1 MAIYGDTTKFSEGT
15 YDPVADLESKGHT
28 LTEEEKRRIREITSG
43 TAPLPTGEDKWK
55 QLLAYSADGIV
66 QDDAG
71 NKFKVNDDGTITTI
85 PGFGSTTV
93 EKTFSPTDADDTY
106 SKVLENLLT
115 YQTRL
120 RDPSLNPLLSTRE
133 EGSPIGKPPPEYI
146 TPSVA
151 QLVPPLT
158 LEEKQAIARIG
169 NRQEEKEAL
178 IAERRKAQRRDQALK
193 LGPAAILGG
202 LDLAVQLGAFERLK
216 GEDEKYVD
224 EELARLRK
232 MQADDE
238 MGLSAEEKKLLV
250 QAQMA
255 PVRGMAR
262 EERMRREAGEA
273 AMGGELSAAD
283 LERSRRAEQQ
293 TIAEVGRQSGMTLA
307 QADLAKA
314 DQNLRRME
322 QMIAYK
328 GQRQKQKRAA
338 VSSFAGALG
347 SIFGDVAA
355 AGAIEPKTETVDALY
370 AEAAKQGKLLEEK
383 EATKAMRQLRFA
395 PRMDD
400 AKIREIL
407 KDIGIPNASD
417 EFIAKLR
424 K

>member
-1 MAIYGDTTKFSEGT
+1 
-15 YDPVADLESKGHT
+15 
-28 LTEEEKRRIREITSG
+28 
-43 TAPLPTGEDKWK
+43 
-55 QLLAYSADGIV
+55 
-66 QDDAG
+66 
-71 NKFKVNDDGTITTI
+71 
-85 PGFGSTTV
+85 
-93 EKTFSPTDADDTY
+93 
-106 SKVLENLLT
+106 

-120 RDPSLNPLLSTRE
+120 REGSLNPLLSTRE

-151 QLVPPLT
+151 QLVPPPT
-158 LEEKQAIARIG
+158 PTEQKAAKKANEEDR
-169 NRQEEKEAL
+169 KEAL

-202 LDLAVQLGAFERLK
+202 LDLAVQLFSK
-216 GEDEKYVD
+216 GEDEEYVD

-283 LERSRRAEQQ
+283 LERSRRAQQQ

-322 QMIAYK
+322 QMIA
-328 GQRQKQKRAA
+328 
-338 VSSFAGALG
+338 
-347 SIFGDVAA
+347 
-355 AGAIEPKTETVDALY
+355 
-370 AEAAKQGKLLEEK
+370 
-383 EATKAMRQLRFA
+383 
-395 PRMDD
+395 
-400 AKIREIL
+400 
-407 KDIGIPNASD
+407 
-417 EFIAKLR
+417 
-424 K
+424 

>member
-1 MAIYGDTTKFSEGT
+1 MDNERIYLELLKRANPETGIIQDSAGNNFRLDPDTKSAIFVGGGTAGTDKTFAPSSDAYGDVLRNLLRDTEPDIRDMREGT
-15 YDPVADLESKGHT
+15 AAVSKPFTAGPSIADLTYYPEDDPD
-28 LTEEEKRRIREITSG
+28 
-43 TAPLPTGEDKWK
+43 PLPPSRYT
-55 QLLAYSADGIV
+55 Y
-66 QDDAG
+66 
-71 NKFKVNDDGTITTI
+71 
-85 PGFGSTTV
+85 
-93 EKTFSPTDADDTY
+93 TDT
-106 SKVLENLLT
+106 
-115 YQTRL
+115 
-120 RDPSLNPLLSTRE
+120 
-133 EGSPIGKPPPEYI
+133 PPPTRKE
-146 TPSVA
+146 
-151 QLVPPLT
+151 QLAAFAAN
-158 LEEKQAIARIG
+158 EEDR
-169 NRQEEKEAL
+169 KEAL

-202 LDLAVQLGAFERLK
+202 LDLAVQLGAFESLK

-255 PVRGMAR
+255 PARGLAR

-283 LERSRRAEQQ
+283 LERSRRAQQQ

-322 QMIAYK
+322 QMIAFK

-370 AEAAKQGKLLEEK
+370 AEAAKQGKLLK
-383 EATKAMRQLRFA
+383 ADEATKAMRQLQFA

-400 AKIREIL
+400 AKIRKIL

-417 EFIAKLR
+417 EFIANLR